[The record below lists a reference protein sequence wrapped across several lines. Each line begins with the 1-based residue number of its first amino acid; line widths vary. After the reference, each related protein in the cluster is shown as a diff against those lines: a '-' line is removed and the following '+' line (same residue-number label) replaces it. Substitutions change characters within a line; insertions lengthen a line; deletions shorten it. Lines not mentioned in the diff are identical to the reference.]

1 MHIAVLGAGVVG
13 VSTAYYLLD
22 AGHDV
27 TILDRDADLAQSCSF
42 ANGAQLSYSYV
53 DAMASPAFLLRMPG
67 LLAGIDR
74 AIRVRPPI
82 SIDLI
87 KWGLAFIGEC
97 TEKKAAANTLANL
110 VLARRSKQLLDEL
123 RTLLIVHFARE
134 QLPDGFYDILGER
147 VEGRR
152 DEIQALIS
160 DHGAILSTL
169 NALLA
174 DTKTPDPDV
183 EADVLDRLTQ
193 LLDQLHDH
201 EHREHRFAVD
211 VLGEEEGGHQ

>member
-53 DAMASPAFLLRMPG
+53 DAMASPAFLIRMPG

-82 SIDLI
+82 SVDLI

-123 RTLLIVHFARE
+123 RPKLGGDFSYQTAGKLILLRTARE
-134 QLPDGFYDILGER
+134 MEDAKRIRELKAAFGSR
-147 VEGRR
+147 V
-152 DEIQALIS
+152 
-160 DHGAILSTL
+160 
-169 NALLA
+169 
-174 DTKTPDPDV
+174 
-183 EADVLDRLTQ
+183 DVLDS
-193 LLDQLHDH
+193 
-201 EHREHRFAVD
+201 
-211 VLGEEEGGHQ
+211 